1 MVSSVLL
8 LRQNLRDFSITQE
21 ICLLFMLL
29 KCGVWSVLDKRAVPI
44 AGMRIRKIV
53 PPMGDRSGR
62 KYSGDKS
69 KLADNL
75 PRQVI

>member
-44 AGMRIRKIV
+44 ARIRIERLSHLWETARAEKQ
-53 PPMGDRSGR
+53 
-62 KYSGDKS
+62 
-69 KLADNL
+69 
-75 PRQVI
+75 PRRVI